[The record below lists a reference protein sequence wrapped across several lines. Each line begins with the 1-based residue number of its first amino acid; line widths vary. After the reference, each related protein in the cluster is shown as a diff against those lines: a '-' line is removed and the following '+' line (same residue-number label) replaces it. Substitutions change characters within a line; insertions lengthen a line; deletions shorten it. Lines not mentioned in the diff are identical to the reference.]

1 MFFSTHILEVAERLC
16 HRVGI
21 IDEGKLIASG
31 SMDELKKSVASGG
44 ESTLEELFLALTGGD
59 ESHGEEEAGNR

>member
-21 IDEGKLIASG
+21 IDHGKLIACG
-31 SMDELKKSVASGG
+31 TLDDLKRQAAFGRSEGK
-44 ESTLEELFLALTGGD
+44 TLEELFLELTEGG
-59 ESHGEEEAGNR
+59 N